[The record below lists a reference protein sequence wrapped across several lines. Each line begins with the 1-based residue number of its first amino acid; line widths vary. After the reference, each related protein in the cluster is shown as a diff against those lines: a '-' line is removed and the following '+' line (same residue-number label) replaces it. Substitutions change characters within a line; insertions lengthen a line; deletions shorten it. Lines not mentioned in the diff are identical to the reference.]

1 MITPM
6 TKYTFLI
13 FHADYTDFL
22 QNLRQLGVL
31 HVAEKRMDEKQVQL
45 ENQFNL
51 VKRYEQTIR
60 FLYRRNQEKEENPGL
75 FNSPLEVLERIES
88 IQEEEGNIEQEIA
101 SLRKDINK
109 LKPWGNYQQED
120 FEKLEKEGYKLHLYS
135 CPANKFE
142 DVWLENY
149 SIETINYL
157 KGILYFVVIAKTGEE
172 IEIDAEPEAVAEHSL
187 ASLQKNLDELHK
199 RFMEINEI
207 YDDIARKAI
216 PFLEQ
221 GKEEVISEIEYQ
233 STLINTEDEAEGTLK
248 MLEGWVP
255 VSREEK
261 LVHFLD
267 QSDFYYI
274 SGIPGKDEKPPILLE
289 NKKFTKLAE
298 PVGKLFDLPNYKELD
313 LTPFFAPFF
322 MLFFGF
328 CLGDAGYGLIFV
340 IIAAILK
347 RKVKKEM
354 KPILSLAQFLGLATV
369 IFGAVSG
376 TFFGINLIDTGY
388 TITQHTLAMLGDVN
402 IPDAIIDKLESLQ
415 GAHYKSRSDFLE
427 AVRKIIGE
435 QNLMSHRIEIL
446 KYTRADYSLLE
457 LTRHLMQDPL
467 NMFYLSIIIG
477 GVQIIFGRVIRVFNI
492 IKHRGFKYS
501 LSSIGWS
508 MFLIILVTFLGG
520 NQLNLLSMEQL
531 KPLFYTFL
539 FISGGLIVLF
549 NNPDSRIFLRPL
561 NAIWEAYSVV
571 TGIFQDLLSYIRLFA
586 LGISSAVLG
595 FVFNDLALQLLGVPY
610 IGWLI
615 FIILL
620 LFGHSINFFMA
631 SLGAF
636 IHPVRLTFV
645 EFYKNA
651 GFEGGGKAYKPF
663 SN

>member
-6 TKYTFLI
+6 KKYTFLI
-13 FHADYTDFL
+13 FHTDYTDFL
-22 QNLRQLGVL
+22 QNLRDLGVV
-31 HVAEKRMDEKQVQL
+31 HVAEKRSDEKQVQL

-51 VKRYEQTIR
+51 VKRYEQATR
-60 FLYRRNQEKEENPGL
+60 FLYRRDEEKEENFGS
-75 FNSPLEVLERIES
+75 FNSPSGVLERIES
-88 IQEEEGNIEQEIA
+88 LQEEEVKIEQEIA
-101 SLRKDINK
+101 SFRKDINK

-120 FEKLEKEGYKLHLYS
+120 FEKLEKEGYMLHLYF
-135 CPANKFE
+135 CPTNKFE
-142 DVWLENY
+142 DEWMENY
-149 SIETINYL
+149 SIEIINYL
-157 KGILYFVVIAKTGEE
+157 KGILYFVVIANTGEE
-172 IEIDAEPEAVAEHSL
+172 IEIDAEPEAVAPRSL
-187 ASLQKNLDELHK
+187 ADLQENFDKRHK

-207 YDDIARKAI
+207 YDDMARKAI
-216 PFLEQ
+216 PLLEQ
-221 GKEEVISEIEYQ
+221 GKEEVISEIEYK
-233 STLINTEDEAEGTLK
+233 STLIDTEDEAEGTLK

-261 LVHFLD
+261 LVRFLD

-274 SGIPGKDEKPPILLE
+274 SGKPGKDEKPPILLE
-289 NKKFTKLAE
+289 NNNFTKLAE
-298 PVGKLFDLPNYKELD
+298 PVGKLFDLPNYKEMD
-313 LTPFFAPFF
+313 LTPFFTPFF

-328 CLGDAGYGLIFV
+328 CLGDAGYGLIFI
-340 IIAAILK
+340 IIATILK

-369 IFGAVSG
+369 IFGALSG

-388 TITQHTLAMLGDVN
+388 TITQNTLSMLSDAN
-402 IPDAIIDKLESLQ
+402 IPAPIIDKLESLQ
-415 GAHYKSRSDFLE
+415 GAHYKSRNDFLE
-427 AVRKIIGE
+427 AARKIIGE
-435 QNLMSHRIEIL
+435 QNLMNHRIEIL
-446 KYTRADYSLLE
+446 KHTRADYSLLE
-457 LTRHLMQDPL
+457 SIRHLMLDPL

-492 IKHRGFKYS
+492 IKCRGFRYS

-508 MFLIILVTFLGG
+508 MFIIILVTFLGG

-549 NNPDSRIFLRPL
+549 NNPDSKIFLRPV
-561 NAIWEAYSVV
+561 NAIWDAYGSV

-586 LGISSAVLG
+586 LGLSSAVLG
-595 FVFNDLALQLLGVPY
+595 FVFNDLASQLLGVPY
-610 IGWLI
+610 IGWLT

-620 LFGHSINFFMA
+620 LFGHSINFFLA

-651 GFEGGGKAYKPF
+651 GFAGGGKAYKPF